1 MGINYC
7 FLENITSK
15 MYLSNWFNVIGF
27 MDEIIF
33 WMKHVGF
40 KFIDEFSWIA
50 YEIRNAILFLIGKNI
65 LHCVF

>member
-1 MGINYC
+1 
-7 FLENITSK
+7 

-33 WMKHVGF
+33 SMKQVGF
-40 KFIDEFSWIA
+40 KFIDEFSWITH
-50 YEIRNAILFLIGKNI
+50 EIRNAILFILMGKNI